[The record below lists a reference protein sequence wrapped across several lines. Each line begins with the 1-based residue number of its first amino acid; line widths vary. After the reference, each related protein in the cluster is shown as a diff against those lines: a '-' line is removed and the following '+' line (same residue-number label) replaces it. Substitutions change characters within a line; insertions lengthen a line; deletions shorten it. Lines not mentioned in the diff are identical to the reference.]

1 MIIWGEF
8 RLYGNCTS
16 ECSKDRVPFRR
27 AAFGIA
33 YGIGGAHEKSK
44 KARIAFAQVIIQS
57 MWVKGLIT
65 TAERNKIALKTEEKL
80 QKNNC

>member
-1 MIIWGEF
+1 MK
-8 RLYGNCTS
+8 NQ
-16 ECSKDRVPFRR
+16 
-27 AAFGIA
+27 
-33 YGIGGAHEKSK
+33 K
-44 KARIAFAQVIIQS
+44 KARIAFAQAIIQS